1 MRTNLV
7 IWDSSNIRQSRNRG
21 GSEVNLTKISS
32 FCLKLLTRILII
44 KIFMI
49 ILKEKEENR
58 KRETSL
64 RKSEKVEDK

>member
-21 GSEVNLTKISS
+21 GSEANLTRISS
-32 FCLKLLTRILII
+32 FCLKLPTRILII

-64 RKSEKVEDK
+64 RKSEKVEDQ